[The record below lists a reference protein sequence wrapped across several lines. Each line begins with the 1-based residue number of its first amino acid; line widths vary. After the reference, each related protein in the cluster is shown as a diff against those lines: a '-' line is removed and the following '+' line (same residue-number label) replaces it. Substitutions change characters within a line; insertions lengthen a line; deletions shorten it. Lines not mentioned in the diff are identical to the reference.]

1 MTDGPIDVMR
11 LDELADYLKV
21 SKSTLYKLAQR
32 GSFPCRRS
40 GSSGAFITALLT
52 IGSGS
57 TRNTFARKAIRSEQ
71 LWRKG
76 QLHLVGGGPVAR
88 TLPPEPV
95 QERHVAPDG
104 PAPARL
110 RLGTD
115 QGEGV
120 VLPKLRSGSE
130 LKIGIE
136 FSVTVETGVAQSF
149 QTDLKQILDDLGLTG
164 RVRVEPTGGMT
175 A

>member
-1 MTDGPIDVMR
+1 M
-11 LDELADYLKV
+11 
-21 SKSTLYKLAQR
+21 
-32 GSFPCRRS
+32 
-40 GSSGAFITALLT
+40 
-52 IGSGS
+52 
-57 TRNTFARKAIRSEQ
+57 
-71 LWRKG
+71 
-76 QLHLVGGGPVAR
+76 
-88 TLPPEPV
+88 
-95 QERHVAPDG
+95 
-104 PAPARL
+104 
-110 RLGTD
+110 
-115 QGEGV
+115 

>member
-57 TRNTFARKAIRSEQ
+57 TR
-71 LWRKG
+71 KG

-115 QGEGV
+115 QGKGV